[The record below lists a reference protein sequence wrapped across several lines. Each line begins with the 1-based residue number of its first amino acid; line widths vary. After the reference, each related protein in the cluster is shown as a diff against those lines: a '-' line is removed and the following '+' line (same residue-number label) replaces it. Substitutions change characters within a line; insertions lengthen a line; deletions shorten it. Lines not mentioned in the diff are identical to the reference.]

1 MHPVEE
7 GANRA
12 RRRRRAPEV
21 AEGEIVAAAEAF
33 LRERPFR
40 DLTVDEVMRRTEL
53 SRPSFYVYFR
63 DRHHLVLRV
72 VAHLESEL
80 FTMSDRWFRG
90 SGGGRETAR
99 EALDGIVEVFAE
111 HGPVMRALADAAADD
126 PRVEEAY
133 GALVRR
139 FVDATARH
147 IEAEMAAGRVL
158 PLNSRETA
166 TALVWM
172 NERYLVESLG
182 REPYSSPKTVADTLL
197 TIWTRVLYGPG

>member
-1 MHPVEE
+1 M
-7 GANRA
+7 
-12 RRRRRAPEV
+12 

-33 LRERPFR
+33 LREHPFR
-40 DLTVDEVMRRTEL
+40 ELTVDEVMRRTDL

-63 DRHHLVLRV
+63 DRHDLVLRV

-80 FTMSDRWFRG
+80 FGMSDRWFRG
-90 SGGGRETAR
+90 AGEGRETVA
-99 EALDGIVEVFAE
+99 EALGGIVEVFAE
-111 HGPVMRALADAAADD
+111 HGPVLRALADAAAND

-133 GALVRR
+133 GALVQR

-147 IEAEMAAGRVL
+147 IENEVAAGRVL
-158 PLNSRETA
+158 PLDPRETA
-166 TALVWM
+166 AALVWM

-182 REPYSSPKTVADTLL
+182 REPHSRPQAVADTLL